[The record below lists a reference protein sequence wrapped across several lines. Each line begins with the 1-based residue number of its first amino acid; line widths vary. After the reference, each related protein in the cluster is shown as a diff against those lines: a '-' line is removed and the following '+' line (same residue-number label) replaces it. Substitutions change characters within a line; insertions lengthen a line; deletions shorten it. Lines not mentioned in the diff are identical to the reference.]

1 MVPLSM
7 GSGNKKIIW
16 HLSCGIQAA
25 TEAQINLI
33 FVILVILVAIC
44 SVENVCLL
52 LEL

>member
-25 TEAQINLI
+25 AEAQINLI
-33 FVILVILVAIC
+33 SMILMILIAIC
-44 SVENVCLL
+44 SVETVCLL
-52 LEL
+52 LN